1 MNFIIA
7 VMDSKN
13 KNNIQKIFNIR
24 ETVNIQSHEAKKI
37 EDERQMEDNKARN
50 DIDERIKPTEDKIG
64 NIDNNLQDRK
74 KTIIIFENRHV
85 ETVEKIKEVI
95 GQTNIIQIQLKDKE
109 QKMLEQNAMTLI
121 GSRNR

>member
-1 MNFIIA
+1 MNK
-7 VMDSKN
+7 VS
-13 KNNIQKIFNIR
+13 
-24 ETVNIQSHEAKKI
+24 
-37 EDERQMEDNKARN
+37 N
-50 DIDERIKPTEDKIG
+50 DIDERIKPSEDKIG
-64 NIDNNLQDRK
+64 NIDNNLQNIK
-74 KTIIIFENRHV
+74 KTITIFENRHV

>member
-121 GSRNR
+121 RSRNR